1 MAPMTEPTT
10 TRDPSETIG
19 NIRRFLVAAEA
30 LPSPKGTALRFAELA
45 RDPGARMEDMTQ
57 VIRSDP
63 ALSGFVLRAANAACF
78 AGSTPML
85 DLNRA
90 MVRLGVN
97 AVRSHALALSLIRDG
112 TRVRC
117 ARFDYN
123 AFWTTSLLIAS
134 LMEALARRDG
144 AFPAPDAFVL
154 GLLSRIGRLA
164 FATAA
169 PTDYAGVLER
179 HAAGSVT
186 LEVLEQRAFG
196 FDHHELSSVLLADW
210 GIPTAL
216 ADVVYWQC
224 DPEGGG
230 FTPESRPYRLAGALQ
245 LASSLADGCLAPEE
259 NQQDA
264 ATVYLRAAVL
274 EVPAEE
280 LNALTEASLA
290 NLRDWLRLVGLPVPA
305 TSALSL

>member
-1 MAPMTEPTT
+1 MSDPAT

-19 NIRRFLVAAEA
+19 NIRRFLLAAEA

-45 RDPGARMEDMTQ
+45 RDPDAGMDAMAQ

-63 ALSGFVLRAANAACF
+63 ALSGFVLRAANAARY
-78 AGSTPML
+78 GGGKPIL

-97 AVRSHALALSLIRDG
+97 AVRSHALAVSLIRDG
-112 TRVRC
+112 KGVRC
-117 ARFDYN
+117 ARFDYDG
-123 AFWTTSLLIAS
+123 FWTASLLTAS
-134 LMEALARRDG
+134 LMEALARRNNE
-144 AFPAPDAFVL
+144 FPAPDAFVL

-169 PTDYAGVLER
+169 PGDYAQVLER
-179 HAAGSVT
+179 DAAGGVA

-230 FTPESRPYRLAGALQ
+230 FAPESRPYRLAGALQ
-245 LASSLADGCLAPEE
+245 LAGSLADYCLAPAEHP
-259 NQQDA
+259 QDA
-264 ATVYLRAAVL
+264 GTVYLRAAVL
-274 EVPAEE
+274 EVPAGEIA
-280 LNALTEASLA
+280 ALTEASLA
-290 NLRDWLRLVGLPVPA
+290 DLRDWLRLVGLPVPA
-305 TSALSL
+305 TPAPVL